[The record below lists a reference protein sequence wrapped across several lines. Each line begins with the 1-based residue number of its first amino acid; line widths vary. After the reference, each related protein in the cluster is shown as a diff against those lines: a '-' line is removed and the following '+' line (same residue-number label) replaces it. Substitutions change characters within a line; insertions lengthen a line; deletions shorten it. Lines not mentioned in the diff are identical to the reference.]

1 MDKWRY
7 NNLIEKKT
15 LWEKKKLLGTS
26 NFFFSHN
33 VFKSCLLFIC
43 QNEYLWSKGL
53 NMDKSKISSRDINPL
68 PHMPILSSSDS
79 AANRD
84 NTSKI
89 RTNGD
94 TTL

>member
-7 NNLIEKKT
+7 YYLTEKKT

-26 NFFFSHN
+26 NLFFSNN

-43 QNEYLWSKGL
+43 QNEYLLSKGL
-53 NMDKSKISSRDINPL
+53 NMDKSKISSRDIHPL

-79 AANRD
+79 AVNKD
-84 NTSKI
+84 NMSKI
-89 RTNGD
+89 WTKED
-94 TTL
+94 TII